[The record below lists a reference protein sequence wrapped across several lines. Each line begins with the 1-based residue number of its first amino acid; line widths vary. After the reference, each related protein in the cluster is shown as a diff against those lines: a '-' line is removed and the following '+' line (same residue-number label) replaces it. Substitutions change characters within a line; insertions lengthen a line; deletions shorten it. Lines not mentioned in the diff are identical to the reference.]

1 MQVGSRPSDTAPRRQ
16 ERGRRR
22 IEAILDAAEDV
33 FAEVGYE
40 AATTNLIASRAGI
53 SPGSLY
59 QYFASKQA
67 IAESLAGRCL
77 AQLAETQAGVFDD
90 DLATISLDE
99 LVDRVIDPMLAFNL
113 AHPGA
118 KALLV
123 GGGLSPELTASTQRL
138 HNALCGQT
146 EVLIGMRTPGLS
158 PKDRALMATVT
169 IQIYAAV
176 LPAIL
181 AATPRERPRLIR
193 ELKTAL
199 VGYWTSVETAAAR
212 SPAATASSSSPTS
225 RR

>member
-33 FAEVGYE
+33 FAEAGYE

-77 AQLAETQAGVFDD
+77 AQLAETQVGVFDD

-158 PKDRALMATVT
+158 PKDRALMAIVT

-212 SPAATASSSSPTS
+212 SAAPTASSSSPAS